1 MIPLQ
6 HPASSRFLTALVS
19 NLVAGLLVILFL
31 FTWDRFQAR
40 ASLGELALVSEVST
54 GTAGTGKPQRGRGL
68 KCVAEMMTWGSW
80 KFSILRSKV
89 VRISMAIEVVGF
101 VWGLWPLPLLGFLL
115 VIDWDVWGGSRTL
128 NPHEAFTINHYHTN
142 CIYSEYIIYNQP
154 SWTVTYDIATIL
166 CSAIIFPWSSWLSS
180 CSSIQWLTTITQ
192 FLNIS

>member
-31 FTWDRFQAR
+31 FTLDRFQAR

-115 VIDWDVWGGSRTL
+115 VFDWDVWGVLELSTL
-128 NPHEAFTINHYHTN
+128 MKHLQSTIIILTVYIVSILYIINHHEPLHM
-142 CIYSEYIIYNQP
+142 I
-154 SWTVTYDIATIL
+154 
-166 CSAIIFPWSSWLSS
+166 
-180 CSSIQWLTTITQ
+180 
-192 FLNIS
+192 